1 MTDPERL
8 VDGDDLGAELLR
20 SARTLDEKRA
30 RERKAAL
37 IGAAAGL
44 GAIAAAKAGSAGT
57 TKGMFQGALAKWLA
71 ITIGATA
78 IGIGIAVAATEGGGE
93 VPVGANRFA
102 QALQARPFPVAAESP
117 AEKPPE
123 AETIAEAEPPTPET
137 APAEPS
143 PSPRGKRAPAA
154 PAPSTSTDRA
164 ARLAAELRALR
175 VAREALASGDGA
187 RALVALDDYAAR
199 FPRGHLA
206 LEAEVLRIEA
216 LSRAGDAS
224 AADRA
229 RRFLEAHPQSPYAER
244 LRPLAGGPS
253 IP

>member
-20 SARTLDEKRA
+20 AARTLDDKRA

-44 GAIAAAKAGSAGT
+44 GAIAATKAASAGT
-57 TKGMFQGALAKWLA
+57 TKGFLQGALAKWLA
-71 ITIGATA
+71 LTIGASA
-78 IGIGIAVAATEGGGE
+78 IGIGIAVGAAGGE
-93 VPVGANRFA
+93 GDVPIAANRFA
-102 QALQARPFPVAAESP
+102 DALRERPFPVAAASP
-117 AEKPPE
+117 PTPPE
-123 AETIAEAEPPTPET
+123 AVEAPAKTPRPPAES
-137 APAEPS
+137 APAEATS
-143 PSPRGKRAPAA
+143 PPKGKRAPAA
-154 PAPSTSTDRA
+154 PAPAASADRA
-164 ARLAAELRALR
+164 ARLAAELQALR
-175 VAREALASGDGA
+175 IAREALASGDGP
-187 RALVALDDYAAR
+187 RALGALDDYAAR

-244 LRPLAGGPS
+244 LRPLAGGVS